1 MGRVSLPPSANAAS
15 LGSQLFTTMN
25 KLVRSNLRQKLR
37 ITLNQVLELSI
48 LATVLTADDSVAGP
62 RGLTRSCH

>member
-1 MGRVSLPPSANAAS
+1 MMS
-15 LGSQLFTTMN
+15 

-48 LATVLTADDSVAGP
+48 PASVFTEDDSAAGP
-62 RGLTRSCH
+62 RAVGVPAPQVVPTIP